1 MTVTLR
7 DIAKRVGKSVTT
19 VSRALD
25 NYDDVSPETRALVHQ
40 VAADMGYTPS
50 SLAQRLQKQRSET
63 IGLILPTS
71 GPRFSDPF
79 FSEFIAG
86 IGNQAT
92 ERGYDLLVSTRPPGD
107 QEMEAYRQS
116 MQGRRVDGFIIVR
129 TRRQDDRI
137 QYLRQANFPF
147 VAFGRSEGPLD
158 YPFVDEDS
166 QQGMRLLAEHLVEMG
181 HQRIG
186 LITGPNYLMFTF
198 HRIQGLIEGLEQN
211 SMALEQN
218 LVREGDLT
226 QRGGYTQANQLL
238 NLPTPPTAIVAC
250 NDLMAFGA
258 MSAAQERGLEV
269 GKDIAI
275 TGFDDIPMAEY
286 SHPPLTTLHQPI
298 YKIGAQVCEMLIK
311 KILGEALE
319 PYQIILKPSLV
330 IRQSSRMVI
339 AEGPYSGGEQKEV
352 QKTST

>member
-25 NYDDVSPETRALVHQ
+25 NYDDVSPETKALVLQ
-40 VAADMGYTPS
+40 VAAEMGYTPS
-50 SLAQRLQKQRSET
+50 TLAQRLQKQRSET
-63 IGLILPTS
+63 IGLILPTF

-79 FSEFIAG
+79 FSEFLAG
-86 IGNQAT
+86 IGNQAAK
-92 ERGYDLLVSTRPPGD
+92 RGYDLLVSTRPPGD
-107 QEMEAYRQS
+107 QEMDAYRQT
-116 MQGRRVDGFIIVR
+116 MHGRQVDGFIILR

-137 QYLRQANFPF
+137 QFLRQANFPF

-166 QQGMRLLAEHLVEMG
+166 QLGMRLVAEHLIELG

-186 LITGPNYLMFTF
+186 LITGPRYLMFIQ
-198 HRIQGLIEGLEQN
+198 HRIQGLKDGVEQN
-211 SMALEQN
+211 GVTLKQKM
-218 LVREGDLT
+218 VREADLT
-226 QRGGYTQANQLL
+226 QRGGYNQTNHLL
-238 NLPTPPTAIVAC
+238 DLPTPPTAIVAC

-258 MSAAQERGLEV
+258 MSAVQDRGLEV
-269 GKDIAI
+269 GKDIAV

-298 YKIGAQVCEMLIK
+298 YKIGEQVCEMLIRI
-311 KILGEALE
+311 ILGETLE
-319 PYQIILKPSLV
+319 RDQIILEPRLV
-330 IRQSSRMVI
+330 IRQSSGGRLRN
-339 AEGPYSGGEQKEV
+339 SG
-352 QKTST
+352 